1 MGIILGS
8 AEVYSKLNLRL
19 HIQIY
24 GREFMIEYKVNVP
37 ITSSHFIALLQQTTL
52 GERRPLD
59 DEFRIKG
66 MLENSNLIVTAWED
80 ETLVGIARS
89 ITDFYYCCY
98 LSDLA
103 VSENTQA
110 RGIGKQLIIET
121 FKQLKPGCKMNLL
134 AAPLAV
140 EYYPHL
146 GFEKHESAW
155 ILSNLSQLR

>member
-1 MGIILGS
+1 M
-8 AEVYSKLNLRL
+8 V
-19 HIQIY
+19 
-24 GREFMIEYKVNVP
+24 EYKVNAPV
-37 ITSSHFIALLQQTTL
+37 SSVQFIELLQQTTL
-52 GERRPLD
+52 GERRPID
-59 DEFRIKG
+59 DAVVIQG
-66 MLENSNLIVTAWED
+66 MLDNSDLIVTAWED
-80 ETLVGIARS
+80 EILVGIARS
-89 ITDFYYCCY
+89 ISDFYYCCY

-155 ILSNLSQLR
+155 ILSDLSQLR

>member
-1 MGIILGS
+1 M
-8 AEVYSKLNLRL
+8 V
-19 HIQIY
+19 
-24 GREFMIEYKVNVP
+24 EYKVNAPV
-37 ITSSHFIALLQQTTL
+37 SSVQFIELLQQTTL
-52 GERRPLD
+52 GARRPID
-59 DEFRIKG
+59 DAVVIQG
-66 MLENSNLIVTAWED
+66 MLDNSDLIVTAWED
-80 ETLVGIARS
+80 EILVGIARS
-89 ITDFYYCCY
+89 ISDFYYCCY

-155 ILSNLSQLR
+155 ILSDLSQLR

>member
-1 MGIILGS
+1 M
-8 AEVYSKLNLRL
+8 V
-19 HIQIY
+19 
-24 GREFMIEYKVNVP
+24 EYKVNAPV
-37 ITSSHFIALLQQTTL
+37 SSVQFIELLQQTTL
-52 GERRPLD
+52 GERRPID
-59 DEFRIKG
+59 DAVVIQG
-66 MLENSNLIVTAWED
+66 MLDNSDLIVTAWED
-80 ETLVGIARS
+80 EILVGIARS

-140 EYYPHL
+140 EYYPHI
-146 GFEKHESAW
+146 GFNRHESAW
-155 ILSNLSQLR
+155 ILSDLSQLR

>member
-1 MGIILGS
+1 M
-8 AEVYSKLNLRL
+8 V
-19 HIQIY
+19 
-24 GREFMIEYKVNVP
+24 EYKVNAPV
-37 ITSSHFIALLQQTTL
+37 SSVQFIELLQQTTL
-52 GERRPLD
+52 GERRPID
-59 DEFRIKG
+59 DAVVIQG
-66 MLENSNLIVTAWED
+66 MLDNSDLIVTAWED
-80 ETLVGIARS
+80 EILVGIARS

-121 FKQLKPGCKMNLL
+121 FKQLKLGCKMNLL

-155 ILSNLSQLR
+155 ILSDLSQLR